1 MITPPEFDVYK
12 NAKRDFSNVGVSLW
26 LYIAM
31 QICMSFVFGLIIT
44 AIYMVM
50 IVDYTVLNAVSLF
63 FVSFLSGLILVFY
76 MNSTFSKKLK
86 DIKFDFKPV
95 ETLDT
100 KHPSF
105 FGARDGL
112 PACD

>member
-76 MNSTFSKKLK
+76 MTQKIYMSKHSILSKASH
-86 DIKFDFKPV
+86 IKV
-95 ETLDT
+95 R
-100 KHPSF
+100 H
-105 FGARDGL
+105 
-112 PACD
+112 